1 MKNTALDKP
10 KKPWLYLLFLISVL
24 SFWAW
29 YMISHNAFGIYAT
42 RWPAALTMLFGSFVA
57 GASPEGSAAIAYP
70 VFTLILKIPPEVARN
85 FAFAIQSI
93 GMTSASLLILGLKIK
108 VDWNY
113 IKYVTFGGIFGLLLG
128 TYYVVPL
135 ISPMQAKL
143 FFVSLWLSFGIALWL
158 QNRNSHREVF
168 DNIQNLVKSDIFK
181 LITFG
186 FIGGIISSIFGT
198 GINIFTFCLMTIYY
212 QVSEKVATPSS
223 VIIMTIETLLGVFIH
238 TKIAHDFQPLAFEL
252 WLTCIPIVVFFAPLG
267 AFVISKMKR
276 ESIAKILYFILIVQ
290 FIGAMWVIKP
300 SILQFLVCIAIL
312 IVGIGLFGYLA
323 VISKRRMRLSQRQK
337 MIHSQSVS
345 I

>member
-1 MKNTALDKP
+1 MKTQTSN
-10 KKPWLYLLFLISVL
+10 KPWLYILFLTCVI
-24 SFWAW
+24 SFWLW
-29 YMISHNAFGIYAT
+29 YMISHDSFGIYAT
-42 RWPAALTMLFGSFVA
+42 RWSAALTMLFGSFIA

-70 VFTLILKIPPEVARN
+70 VFTLLLKIPPDVTRN

-113 IKYVTFGGIFGLLLG
+113 IKYVTFGGVFGLVLG

-135 ISPMQAKL
+135 ISPMHAKL
-143 FFVSLWLSFGIALWL
+143 FFVTLWLSFGIALWL
-158 QNRNSHREVF
+158 QNKNSHREVF
-168 DNIQNLVKSDIFK
+168 DSIQNLMKSDVFK

-186 FIGGIISSIFGT
+186 FVGGIISSIFGT

-238 TKIAHDFQPLAFEL
+238 TKVAQDFQPLAFEL
-252 WLTCIPIVVFFAPLG
+252 WLTCIPVVVFFAPLG

-276 ESIAKILYFILIVQ
+276 EGIAQILYTILIVQ

-300 SILQFLVCIAIL
+300 SLLQFLICVAIL
-312 IVGIGLFGYLA
+312 IAGVGTFGYLA
-323 VISKRRMRLSQRQK
+323 VISKRRMRQSRKQK
-337 MIHSQSVS
+337 VIYTQSFS
-345 I
+345 T